1 MQSLPAL
8 SLSSFELPSRR
19 SVPITWSAPSR
30 GLSRSSA
37 PDPATDYV
45 EAVSVE
51 VLPAANEPAPWGPT
65 RTQAALRLYTSIAKN
80 HEQARVS
87 LHVIA

>member
-19 SVPITWSAPSR
+19 PALATWYAPQK
-30 GLSRSSA
+30 GLSRSEPAAPSA
-37 PDPATDYV
+37 DYV

-51 VLPAANEPAPWGPT
+51 VLPAANDPVASGVS
-65 RTQAALRLYTSIAKN
+65 RTEAALRLYQTISRN
-80 HEQARVS
+80 HQPSPVS
-87 LHVIA
+87 LHVIV